1 MVYLYI
7 STSKQ
12 NLHSSGTNEMTLNIN
27 ITCAQIAAVV
37 LSFAAIGTVSYAAPL
52 HIRSTTDT
60 AVIVKRQS
68 ESDVMVSYSEQE
80 LSTSLDASLTQLI
93 DNTVSNL
100 CIGGMLHACV
110 CINKP
115 AVFVAVYYGYIYRL
129 I

>member
-80 LSTSLDASLTQLI
+80 LSTSLDASLIQLI
-93 DNTVSNL
+93 NNTVSNL
-100 CIGGMLHACV
+100 CIGGMLH
-110 CINKP
+110 
-115 AVFVAVYYGYIYRL
+115 VYVSISLQCLLLYIMAIY
-129 I
+129 IG

>member
-1 MVYLYI
+1 
-7 STSKQ
+7 
-12 NLHSSGTNEMTLNIN
+12 MTLNIN

-80 LSTSLDASLTQLI
+80 LSTSLDASLIQLI
-93 DNTVSNL
+93 NNTVSNL
-100 CIGGMLHACV
+100 CIGGMLH
-110 CINKP
+110 
-115 AVFVAVYYGYIYRL
+115 VYVSISLQCLLLYIMAIY
-129 I
+129 IG

>member
-1 MVYLYI
+1 MYI

-27 ITCAQIAAVV
+27 IRCAQLQIAAVV

-100 CIGGMLHACV
+100 CIGGMLCV
-110 CINKP
+110 
-115 AVFVAVYYGYIYRL
+115 YQ
-129 I
+129 